1 MNSTESAHGGP
12 EGTGSGTGAPQGADA
27 PESDTVGQEA
37 VRVWRGMRTL
47 VLETADVRPRVVEA
61 LGMSYFRAKAL
72 RYVADQGPLTLSALA
87 AALFADAPYT
97 TLSIDYLVRR
107 GLVTREPN
115 PADRRSKLVEVTEAG
130 AEAAAEMARI
140 TDNPPPALRG
150 LAAADLAA
158 LARILDR
165 ALHTGPA
172 DGRSGS

>member
-12 EGTGSGTGAPQGADA
+12 EGTESGTWAGAPESAGAGAPGADA
-27 PESDTVGQEA
+27 VEQEA

-72 RYVADQGPLTLSALA
+72 RYVADEGPLTLSALA

-97 TLSIDYLVRR
+97 TLSVDYLVQR

-115 PADRRSKLVEVTEAG
+115 PADRRSKLVEVTGAG
-130 AEAAAEMARI
+130 AAAAAEMARI
-140 TDNPPPALRG
+140 TDTPPPALRG

-172 DGRSGS
+172 D